1 MAYEEDYF
9 RDLLEITNYG
19 NSISRDVPLW
29 VKKMILVKQLNQ
41 AAGGFKQVYLYKDMA
56 VGVYEDRGKNEDP
69 LFLNRLIQKDYL
81 ENKYK
86 KEGGERLEVDD
97 KLKETIHEN
106 IIYPTQE
113 YKNWGYVFLKMEGCY
128 GRELFDILHDSM
140 IDQVKTG
147 LRDDHFLELMK
158 TLSYLHDRN
167 IFLGDIK
174 PENIMLCRGN
184 HLSFIDTDNIIY
196 MEHPNGYFSDFHH
209 TPWYSF
215 LTLVSQPKR
224 NILYG
229 TERYREYGKWRTQ
242 KVRKEGFRKR
252 DIELNDWVAL
262 SICVLMNYDMN
273 MYAKKGR
280 WGYGTYTYRSY
291 RERRKAPHYG
301 HIGDRGKD
309 NNISI
314 LQQLCSK
321 LIESAQ
327 WYLYKELGI
336 QEYSEDVLPA
346 LDALK
351 KYVQGSEI
359 DMTIYHRKN
368 EIRSNDKEEELRK
381 GVGKDKRKLL
391 EKKMI
396 RRKATTRNIMVKN
409 IENQTKQ
416 DVPWWEKIRG
426 NASKRTN
433 RRGNRKEQDEEDLQ
447 IKF

>member
-1 MAYEEDYF
+1 MAYEEDYSL
-9 RDLLEITNYG
+9 DLLEKTNFG
-19 NSISRDVPLW
+19 NMIDEDVPLW
-29 VKKMILVKQLNQ
+29 VNKLILVQQFNK

-56 VGVYEDRGKNEDP
+56 VGVYEDRGKNDDP

-86 KEGGERLEVDD
+86 QEGGKRLKVDD
-97 KLKETIHEN
+97 KLKQTIDKN

-113 YKNWGYVFLKMEGCY
+113 YKKWGYVFLKMDGCY
-128 GRELFDILHDSM
+128 GRELFDILYDAM
-140 IDQVKTG
+140 LDEVKTG
-147 LRDDHFLELMK
+147 LRDGHFLELMK

-215 LTLVSQPKR
+215 LTLVSKPKR
-224 NILYG
+224 NIVYG
-229 TERYREYGKWRTQ
+229 TEIHKRKTT
-242 KVRKEGFRKR
+242 KVKKEGFRKR

-273 MYAKKGR
+273 MYAAKKGR
-280 WGYGTYTYRSY
+280 WGYGTNTYRSY
-291 RERRKAPHYG
+291 RQRRKAAHYG
-301 HIGDRGKD
+301 HIGPKSK
-309 NNISI
+309 NITK

-321 LIESAQ
+321 LIESTQ

-346 LDALK
+346 LNALK
-351 KYVQGSEI
+351 DYVQETEI
-359 DMTIYHRKN
+359 DMDIFNST
-368 EIRSNDKEEELRK
+368 IRSNVKKEKLRK
-381 GVGKDKRKLL
+381 GVDEDKWELIR
-391 EKKMI
+391 KKMI
-396 RRKATTRNIMVKN
+396 RRKATTRGIMVKN
-409 IENQTKQ
+409 IENENKQ
-416 DVPWWEKIRG
+416 DIPWWEKIRG
-426 NASKRTN
+426 NASKRKN

-447 IKF
+447 LKF